1 MASLL
6 NFTKSNIEGLPFTES
21 GRVVY
26 RDDGSKQSESSLRLF
41 VGTQTKVFYFEKK
54 LHGEKVRRR
63 IGTFPEYPIEQAR
76 KDAKALSVGVN
87 KGVDPQIEKRAARQK
102 GLTLGPM
109 VEQFIEHGQSRKK
122 KPFRDNTVKNYQ
134 RALAVHFSSEKHD
147 GKKPYSKPG
156 KGWEN
161 RGANSITYNE
171 VQAWYEEASEYS
183 LTSVNSAVR
192 CLKACYNHQI
202 SISRQQQNTTFIFN
216 PFAGLIQESDPKRTK
231 RLHYKPDNGK
241 KTAWQYVAWFD
252 AVDKL
257 TNEATADYMR
267 LLLLSG
273 LRRREC
279 ASMRWDYVDL
289 RTRLITLPGNVT
301 KNGQEHSIP
310 LSDVMLDL
318 LSRRYKCRAN
328 DFVFPSELSK
338 TGHLVEPKKAMDSI
352 NKKAGLDLTL
362 HDLRRT
368 YLQVMENVVK
378 PEPSTRA
385 VKQLINHTP
394 SARDVT
400 EANYSEPLPVEE
412 LFPIQ
417 QKVTNAIMRLAGRR
431 KNKSNAVAFE
441 AVQ

>member
-6 NFTKSNIEGLPFTES
+6 NFTKTKIEQLPFTNS
-21 GRVVY
+21 GRSIY
-26 RDDGSKQSESSLRLF
+26 RDDGSNQSEPSLRLF

-54 LHGEKVRRR
+54 LNGEKVRRR

-102 GLTLGPM
+102 GLTLAEI
-109 VEQFIEHGQSRKK
+109 VEQFIEHGKTRAK
-122 KPFRDNTVKNYQ
+122 KPFRENTVKNYE
-134 RALAVHFSSEKHD
+134 RALAVHFSSDKHK
-147 GKKPYSKPG
+147 GKEHYSKPG
-156 KGWEN
+156 KGWAKRSASSLTFN
-161 RGANSITYNE
+161 D
-171 VQAWYEEASEYS
+171 VQSWYDEASEYS
-183 LTSVNSAVR
+183 LTSVNAAVR

-202 SISRQQQNTTFIFN
+202 TISRQQQNSTFLFN
-216 PFAGLIQESDPKRTK
+216 PFSGLRQENDPKRTK
-231 RLHYKPDNGK
+231 RLHYKQDDGK

-257 TNEATADYMR
+257 TNPVTADYVR

-289 RTRLITLPGNVT
+289 RTRLVTLPGTQT
-301 KNGQEHSIP
+301 KNGQVHCIP
-310 LSDVMLDL
+310 LSDVMLDI
-318 LSRRYKCRAN
+318 LSTRHTCRVN
-328 DFVFPSELSK
+328 DFVFPSPASK

-352 NKKAGLDLTL
+352 NKNAGLDLSL
-362 HDLRRT
+362 HDLRRS
-368 YLQVMENVVK
+368 YLQVMQNVVK
-378 PEPSTRA
+378 PDPRA

-394 SARDVT
+394 NARDVT
-400 EANYSEPLPVEE
+400 EASYSEPLPIEE

-431 KNKSNAVAFE
+431 QNKSNVVALE
-441 AVQ
+441 AVK